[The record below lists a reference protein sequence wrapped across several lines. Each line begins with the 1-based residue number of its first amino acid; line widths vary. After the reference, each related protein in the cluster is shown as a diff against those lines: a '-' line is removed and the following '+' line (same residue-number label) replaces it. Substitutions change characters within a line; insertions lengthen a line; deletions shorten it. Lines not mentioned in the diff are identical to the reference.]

1 VAPVPAVYHERS
13 PVRVRSLLLILAM
26 TVVLL
31 VFLNPKMVWAEIKR
45 IQSQWDLILRL
56 LVTVI
61 FVYICYGLYQLW
73 AGNVVW
79 WPF

>member
-1 VAPVPAVYHERS
+1 
-13 PVRVRSLLLILAM
+13 VRVRSLLLILVIA
-26 TVVLL
+26 VV
-31 VFLNPKMVWAEIKR
+31 FMIFFNPKMLWGEIKR
-45 IQSQWDLILRL
+45 IHSQWDMILRL

>member
-1 VAPVPAVYHERS
+1 M
-13 PVRVRSLLLILAM
+13 I
-26 TVVLL
+26 
-31 VFLNPKMVWAEIKR
+31 FFNPKMLWGEIKR
-45 IQSQWDLILRL
+45 IHSQWDMILRL

-61 FVYICYGLYQLW
+61 FVYMCYGLYQLW

>member
-1 VAPVPAVYHERS
+1 M
-13 PVRVRSLLLILAM
+13 RVRSLLLILVMAI
-26 TVVLL
+26 VLMI
-31 VFLNPKMVWAEIKR
+31 FFNPRLLWAEIKR
-45 IQSQWDLILRL
+45 IQSQWDLIMRL

-73 AGNVVW
+73 AGNVAW

>member
-1 VAPVPAVYHERS
+1 
-13 PVRVRSLLLILAM
+13 M
-26 TVVLL
+26 TLVLL
-31 VFLNPKMVWAEIKR
+31 FIWQPKVIWAEIKR
-45 IQSQWDLILRL
+45 IHSQWDTILRL

>member
-1 VAPVPAVYHERS
+1 
-13 PVRVRSLLLILAM
+13 M